1 MIEKQTD
8 AAQVEPIVRTH
19 LHAATLLRKLEE
31 LEEDM
36 VKKSNKHREQ
46 RPWVARSYED
56 NSLGVWHVRCLI
68 QEMLK

>member
-1 MIEKQTD
+1 MLEKQAE
-8 AAQVEPIVRTH
+8 AAQVNAVVRTH

-36 VKKSNKHREQ
+36 VKQSNKHREQ

-68 QEMLK
+68 QEMLR